1 MSKNAVSLEFIS
13 YFEEVTD
20 PRQHSKVLYPLS
32 EIFLLVLCA
41 VVCGANDWTS
51 IALYGQKKLSAL
63 RRFLPFEH
71 GTPSHDQLGILFAR
85 LDTEQFQQCFS
96 QWATSINQSL
106 GGVIAIDGKALRR
119 SYDASN
125 SKSAVHIVS
134 AWACEAEL
142 TLAQQQVDE
151 KSNEITAIPKLLALL
166 EIKGAIVTLDAMG
179 CQRSICQQIVEGQ
192 ADYVIGLKGNQGTL
206 RQDVELFF
214 REHEERQIAE
224 GFIKQTQSVDADHGR
239 LETRTCIVCN
249 DVDWLTKRH
258 QWPGLKAIVEV
269 QATRQIGDKI
279 ERSRRYYISSKID
292 TPENMAKYIREHW
305 HIENKLHWVLDVN
318 FGSDNSRIRS
328 GNAAVNMTTMQQ
340 AAMALLKKAPGKK
353 SMPMKRHSAA
363 WDDDYLEA
371 IIRS

>member
-1 MSKNAVSLEFIS
+1 
-13 YFEEVTD
+13 
-20 PRQHSKVLYPLS
+20 
-32 EIFLLVLCA
+32 

-363 WDDDYLEA
+363 WDDYYLEA